1 MKIAKNQN
9 SKKLMEIM
17 LSKITT
23 AKFANVT
30 CKFTGSTSGWSVS
43 CALEFISGIDTLL
56 PVHSYFINIVLS
68 GQKSKHCR
76 ACNKCIAKFDH
87 HCIWSRF
94 ETSFPDENSME
105 Y

>member
-1 MKIAKNQN
+1 MPQ
-9 SKKLMEIM
+9 
-17 LSKITT
+17 
-23 AKFANVT
+23 
-30 CKFTGSTSGWSVS
+30 
-43 CALEFISGIDTLL
+43 ALFSGIDTLL

-94 ETSFPDENSME
+94 ETSFLDGNSIE